1 LKYLQRLVANAMAV
15 YLALYLIDS
24 VAGGRF
30 RVGAVW
36 AAVLLAVALSLVN
49 CPIRPL
55 HRVRTRTARSLIVTL
70 ITLIANALVVQVFAW
85 ATPLELANL
94 SWVVFVA
101 AAVSLLTGV
110 INWLIGFKIPAKG
123 RAAARSR
130 RS

>member
-1 LKYLQRLVANAMAV
+1 MKYLQRLVANAVAV

-30 RVGAVW
+30 RVGALW
-36 AAVLLAVALSLVN
+36 AAVLLALALGLMNS
-49 CPIRPL
+49 PIRPL
-55 HRVRTRTARSLIVTL
+55 HRVRTRTARSLIITL
-70 ITLIANALVVQVFAW
+70 VTLIANALVVQVFAW
-85 ATPLELANL
+85 VTPLEVANL

-101 AAVSLLTGV
+101 AALSVLTGV
-110 INWLIGFKIPAKG
+110 INWLIGFKTAAKG